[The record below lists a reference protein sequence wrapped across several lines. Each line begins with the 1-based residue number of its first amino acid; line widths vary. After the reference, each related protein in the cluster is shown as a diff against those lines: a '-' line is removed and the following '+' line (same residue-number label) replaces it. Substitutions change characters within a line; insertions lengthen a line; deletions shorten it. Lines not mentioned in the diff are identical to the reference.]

1 MGNITDYVIGYGRYT
16 IDEEPFNEVDSL
28 VLSQFSYL
36 KFDKILTGSGRVKKA
51 MRIWELKE
59 SGDYETLY
67 ADSRFEKVN
76 RELFEAMAGSR
87 RFSSVR
93 LYDHVNIVDPQ
104 WEIQFSAITCM
115 FDNGFT
121 YVAFRGTDETL
132 TGWKEDFNMS
142 FITPVPAQE
151 KAVQYLNRIGSSVA
165 SDLTVGGHSKGGNL
179 AVYASMMC
187 RPKVR
192 SRIEAIYSHDGPGFA
207 EGVLD
212 SEEFACIK
220 DRIRKSVPRSSVVG
234 MVLQTQENY
243 EVVKCRNFGLLQHD
257 PYNWLIDGV
266 GFKKADSIFRHR
278 YVTDRSVNKWIRGMD
293 REQRQEFVGLLFEIV
308 RGLGSDDLN
317 DVMGDPVNSGRRIKS
332 TYEGMNEEDRDILKG
347 IFRDLSDAIG
357 ETVREYVSEQI
368 EEEKEKYRKKLEEG
382 SDKLSGYIDKL
393 IGFLEEEHK

>member
-151 KAVQYLNRIGSSVA
+151 KAVQYLNRIGNSVA

-293 REQRQEFVGLLFEIV
+293 REQRQEFVELLFEIV

-357 ETVREYVSEQI
+357 ETVREYVSE
-368 EEEKEKYRKKLEEG
+368 
-382 SDKLSGYIDKL
+382 
-393 IGFLEEEHK
+393 

>member
-243 EVVKCRNFGLLQHD
+243 EVVKCCNFGLLQHD

-293 REQRQEFVGLLFEIV
+293 REQRQEFVELLFEIV

-347 IFRDLSDAIG
+347 LFRDLSDAIG

-368 EEEKEKYRKKLEEG
+368 EGEKEKYRKKLEEG

>member
-266 GFKKADSIFRHR
+266 GFKKAESIFRHR
-278 YVTDRSVNKWIRGMD
+278 YVTDRSVNKWIRGMG
-293 REQRQEFVGLLFEIV
+293 REQRQEFVELLFEIV

>member
-293 REQRQEFVGLLFEIV
+293 REQRQEFVELLFEIV

-347 IFRDLSDAIG
+347 LFRDLSDAIG

-368 EEEKEKYRKKLEEG
+368 EGEKEKYRKKLEEG